1 MNYVYLYS
9 IPIATVYTN
18 TVWTK
23 YTYTDTLGCTNI
35 VWTKHTNI
43 VYTSI
48 ARTQYYRNILP
59 LI

>member
-23 YTYTDTLGCTNI
+23 YTYADTLGCTNK
-35 VWTKHTNI
+35 VQTKHTNI

-48 ARTQYYRNILP
+48 ARTQYYH
-59 LI
+59 

>member
-1 MNYVYLYS
+1 MYTYTVYLT
-9 IPIATVYTN
+9 IPAVYTN
-18 TVWTK
+18 TVGAK
-23 YTYTDTLGCTNI
+23 YTYTDTLGCTNT

-48 ARTQYYRNILP
+48 ARTQYHRIILP